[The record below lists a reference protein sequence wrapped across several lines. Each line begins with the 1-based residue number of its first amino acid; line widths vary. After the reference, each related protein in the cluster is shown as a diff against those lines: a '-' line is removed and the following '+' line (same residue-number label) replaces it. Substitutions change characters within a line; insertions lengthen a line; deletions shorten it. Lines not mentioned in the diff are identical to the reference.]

1 MNQKTALLL
10 AISLVVGATAVQSA
24 EVNVKHN
31 ATSVAKKAEVAPV
44 VADRDLKGEDIV
56 NTKCIECH
64 GAGKNSSPRIGDQ
77 AAWLAKAHKGLDAM
91 VLAAIRG
98 HDKMP
103 ARGGFPELTDNEFRS
118 AIFYMFTKSMVP
130 PAKK

>member
-1 MNQKTALLL
+1 MNHKTALLL
-10 AISLVVGATAVQSA
+10 AISLAVGATAVQSA
-24 EVNVKHN
+24 EENVKHN
-31 ATSVAKKAEVAPV
+31 AAPVVKKADTAPV
-44 VADRDLKGEDIV
+44 VANLDRKGEDIV
-56 NTKCIECH
+56 NAKCIECH
-64 GAGKNSSPRIGDQ
+64 GTGKNNSPRIGDQ
-77 AAWLAKAHKGLDAM
+77 SAWLAKAHKGLEAM

>member
-1 MNQKTALLL
+1 MNLKIALLL
-10 AISLVVGATAVQSA
+10 AISLVATATAVQSA
-24 EVNVKHN
+24 EENVKRN
-31 ATSVAKKAEVAPV
+31 AAPVVKKTEVAPV
-44 VADRDLKGEDIV
+44 VATHDRKGEDIV
-56 NTKCIECH
+56 NAKCIECH
-64 GAGKNSSPRIGDQ
+64 GTGKNNSPRIGDQ

-103 ARGGFPELTDNEFRS
+103 ARGGFPELTDTEFRS

-130 PAKK
+130 PAKQ